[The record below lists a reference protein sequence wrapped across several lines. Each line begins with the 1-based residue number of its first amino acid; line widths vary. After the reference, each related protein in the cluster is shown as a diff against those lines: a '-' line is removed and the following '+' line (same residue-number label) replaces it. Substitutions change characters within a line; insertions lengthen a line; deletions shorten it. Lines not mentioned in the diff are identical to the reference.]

1 MPHFI
6 RDPYKVLLSNFVCIY
21 FFPVSYPTFTT
32 IENHSHIVIKY
43 PFLTC
48 SYKMYIVSYAHV
60 IDFCKVYCAAQDYF
74 SPSLLLLV
82 PVLLLRMCMTGDVV
96 HQHTSPLYPPS
107 DKNPNGL
114 QLSTNDTTMNT
125 LIHKPI
131 RYVWGLVRDI
141 YWSHVLVKQKLK
153 RESIPEFQSCHL
165 NITIAY
171 SSFRAIPLI

>member
-1 MPHFI
+1 MLLKCEVDLFWFSGAESLANHTFLVMPHFI

-60 IDFCKVYCAAQDYF
+60 IDFCKVYCAARDYF

-107 DKNPNGL
+107 DKNPTGPRNARV
-114 QLSTNDTTMNT
+114 S
-125 LIHKPI
+125 
-131 RYVWGLVRDI
+131 
-141 YWSHVLVKQKLK
+141 K
-153 RESIPEFQSCHL
+153 RS
-165 NITIAY
+165 
-171 SSFRAIPLI
+171 